1 MARRPKPTHKID
13 IEINDADYAE
23 HSAEHP
29 NDESVVNFRVGT
41 LRELQQMSDELQR
54 LTAEVE
60 ELNGLL
66 GKYQSSLYRLTQREI
81 VVLEVFLSLASIWAA
96 FTLWTNPSLFESS
109 PLNFRVI
116 EAFQG
121 NEFGWAA
128 FALAAA
134 LLKLVGI
141 ATCLTGDP
149 SWGRTVR
156 YVGLAMSGLF
166 WSLLG
171 GGVMLGNPHTLF
183 GFNSLLMGIFS
194 WWSLLRLVK

>member
-1 MARRPKPTHKID
+1 MARRPKPAHKID

-23 HSAEHP
+23 HSSDHP
-29 NDESVVNFRVGT
+29 NDESVVGFRVGT

-66 GKYQSSLYRLTQREI
+66 NKYQSSVYRLSQREI
-81 VVLEVFLSLASIWAA
+81 AVLEVFLSLASLWAA
-96 FTLWTNPSLFESS
+96 FILWGSPSLFESS
-109 PLNFRVI
+109 PATFRI
-116 EAFQG
+116 IDAFHG
-121 NEFGWAA
+121 NESSWAA
-128 FALAAA
+128 FALVAG
-134 LLKLVGI
+134 LLKLTGI
-141 ATCLTGDP
+141 ATCITGDP

-166 WSLLG
+166 WSLMG

-183 GFNSLLMGIFS
+183 GFNSLLMGLFS